1 MIRKRLLVVTTAAI
15 AWCVALGGQT
25 STPLTSDALFDI
37 TKVWTVNLSLT
48 PQAWDTLAPTPTS
61 PAGIR
66 TAEGFIG
73 PEGKRNGISAIRGI
87 DFQYAHA
94 GFDLDGH
101 KFADVGVR
109 YKGNGTYTSG
119 SALGKASLKIDLN
132 KYVKGQ
138 KLAGLT
144 TLNLHNNIT
153 DPSWMNE
160 VLAYRLY
167 RDGKAVAPRTSYARV
182 YVTVQGRPRRYL
194 GLYSIVENVDE
205 TFLDSRYHV
214 AGGALVKPVT
224 TRLFND
230 LGRDWSKYNQS
241 YDPKTTLTDADKQRI
256 FEMADLVTHASDE
269 TFAAKLPQL
278 VDLDAFARYAAVLVW
293 LANPDSLLQQGQNF
307 YIYIHPRTHLMS
319 FIPWDQ
325 DHSFGQFMWSSDRQ
339 QQELDIMQPGG
350 SSRFLARV
358 FQVEAFRQKYR
369 AAMAELARTL
379 TVPQRLAAQVDEM
392 ARAIGPVVAEEPLAG
407 RADLF
412 KKAVAGTSFERPFY
426 GGIASPLKPFVQVRQ
441 ASVLRQLRA
450 LGIQ

>member
-1 MIRKRLLVVTTAAI
+1 MAVVVS
-15 AWCVALGGQT
+15 CVVLAGQT
-25 STPLTSDALFDI
+25 PAPLDGDALFTI
-37 TKVWTVNLSLT
+37 TKVWTINLSFT

-61 PAGIR
+61 PAAVR
-66 TAEGFIG
+66 TGEGFIG

-87 DFQYAHA
+87 DFQYVHA
-94 GFDLDGH
+94 GFDLDGRR
-101 KFADVGVR
+101 FADVGVR

-119 SALGKASLKIDLN
+119 SALGKVSMKVDLN

-167 RDGKAVAPRTSYARV
+167 RDGKAVAPRTAYARV
-182 YVTVQGRPRRYL
+182 YVTVQGRPKRYL
-194 GLYSIVENVDE
+194 GLYSLVENVDSA
-205 TFLDSRYHV
+205 FLESRYRV
-214 AGGALVKPVT
+214 PGGALFKPVT

-241 YDPKTTLTDADKQRI
+241 YDPKTALTDADRQRI

-269 TFAAKLPQL
+269 VFAAKLPQF

-293 LANPDSLLQQGQNF
+293 LGNPDSLLQQGQNF
-307 YIYIHPRTHLMS
+307 YIYVHPRTHLMS

-325 DHSFGQFMWSSDRQ
+325 DHSFGQFAWSSDRQ
-339 QQELDIMQPGG
+339 QQELDIMQPGAQ
-350 SSRFLARV
+350 SRFLARV
-358 FQVEAFRQKYR
+358 FQVDAFRQKYR
-369 AAMAELARTL
+369 LALLELTRTL
-379 TVPQRLAAQVDEM
+379 TMPERLAAQVDDL
-392 ARAIGPVVAEEPLAG
+392 AAAIGSVVAEEPLEG

-412 KKAVAGTSFERPFY
+412 RKAVAGSSFPRPFY
-426 GGIASPLKPFVQVRQ
+426 GGTASPIKPFARVRQ
-441 ASVLRQLRA
+441 ASVLRQLQTLRMP
-450 LGIQ
+450 